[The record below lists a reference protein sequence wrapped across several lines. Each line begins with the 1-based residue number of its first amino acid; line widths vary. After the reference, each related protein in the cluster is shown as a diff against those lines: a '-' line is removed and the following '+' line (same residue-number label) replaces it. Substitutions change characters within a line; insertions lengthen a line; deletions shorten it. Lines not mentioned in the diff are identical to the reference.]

1 LEPDKDISIAI
12 SGKRPGEKLFEEL
25 LTAEEGTTATLHQK
39 IFSAKITGKID
50 KRYLK
55 KIDRLISLAREDK
68 DSGKIF
74 SLMEEL
80 VPTYQRS

>member
-1 LEPDKDISIAI
+1 MEPDKDIPIVI

-39 IFSAKITGKID
+39 IFSAKITEKID
-50 KRYLK
+50 KRYVK
-55 KIDRLISLAREDK
+55 KIDKLISLAREDK
-68 DSGKIF
+68 DREEVS
-74 SLMEEL
+74 SLLKEL